1 MATLPIDYTFQ
12 NGQVANA
19 NHVNTNFQSIK
30 TFVEASL
37 VSTDGAVQA
46 GTAAIANNAV
56 TTAKILDSNITTG
69 KIANDAVTAEKIAAG
84 AVGASE
90 IADGS
95 VGTAELADGAVTAAK
110 KSGFFG
116 ILYEDYSISG
126 VAASDPSYPEFSGSS
141 HTITLGAG
149 RTYDHIVS
157 VMPLQGVN
165 SWLKLHSVANGG
177 WANVLGTNQIIVF
190 CSLGNTVA
198 GNTGAIRVY
207 YRA

>member
-1 MATLPIDYTFQ
+1 MATLPIDYTFS
-12 NGQVANA
+12 NGDVANA

-56 TTAKILDSNITTG
+56 TTAKILDSNVTTG

-95 VGTAELADGAVTAAK
+95 VGTAELANGAVTAAK
-110 KSGFFG
+110 KSGFSGVTYQDFTITGVINDADAFFQGSDHVITFG
-116 ILYEDYSISG
+116 GGKTYNDVVSIVPNAGTNSTVTLYHYELGAQGGVLNNNQARLNCSISNNIDTG
-126 VAASDPSYPEFSGSS
+126 GN
-141 HTITLGAG
+141 
-149 RTYDHIVS
+149 
-157 VMPLQGVN
+157 VN
-165 SWLKLHSVANGG
+165 V
-177 WANVLGTNQIIVF
+177 
-190 CSLGNTVA
+190 
-198 GNTGAIRVY
+198 RVWFFV
-207 YRA
+207 

>member
-56 TTAKILDSNITTG
+56 TTG
-69 KIANDAVTAEKIAAG
+69 KIANDAVTAEKIAPG

-95 VGTAELADGAVTAAK
+95 VGTAELADGAVSASK

-116 ILYEDYSISG
+116 IVYEDYSISG
-126 VAASDPSYPEFSGSS
+126 VTVSDPGYPEGSSS

-149 RTYDHIVS
+149 RTYDQIVS

-165 SWLKLHSVANGG
+165 SWLKLHNVANGQWSG
-177 WANVLGTNQIIVF
+177 ILNTNQIIVW